1 MCPEC
6 YDEKKHAYHYIEN
19 VSEYYDLKKKKPI
32 YLKDL
37 QSEIERIEKV
47 YNKLINVIV
56 DWEQK
61 LKEIKNNLESGINIL
76 KKLYLISIKILLINH
91 IIIILFLYKA
101 RKMKIVYF

>member
-1 MCPEC
+1 M
-6 YDEKKHAYHYIEN
+6 
-19 VSEYYDLKKKKPI
+19 
-32 YLKDL
+32 KDL

-76 KKLYLISIKILLINH
+76 KKTVFNFNKNFISKSYYNNIISIQSKKNEDCI
-91 IIIILFLYKA
+91 FL
-101 RKMKIVYF
+101 

>member
-1 MCPEC
+1 M
-6 YDEKKHAYHYIEN
+6 
-19 VSEYYDLKKKKPI
+19 
-32 YLKDL
+32 KDL

-76 KKLYLISIKILLINH
+76 KKNCI
-91 IIIILFLYKA
+91 
-101 RKMKIVYF
+101 